1 MASELV
7 KTIALLIVFLIA
19 GAACGIMF
27 NVALGRKFSELGG
40 IVGGLVVGALMW
52 LL

>member
-1 MASELV
+1 MAGGLLES
-7 KTIALLIVFLIA
+7 IALLVIFLVA
-19 GAACGIMF
+19 GAACGIMI
-27 NVALGRKFSELGG
+27 NIALGRKYSELGG